1 MNGTEPEW
9 LLAAWVQSVDARW
22 VATGVPRNVR
32 ARLLHQLLRDLATAG
47 GAGAQIVELVAT
59 PPQVFADGCTAGMN
73 AFPSRPIGVGGLL
86 LVCLG
91 AGVVGAGAAWL
102 LMLLT
107 ARWAPV
113 VTPFGLDEG
122 DFYLF
127 VDLFVIAAVLG
138 LMVVAVRLV
147 FRRHADSAALAP
159 RLAATLVAGTLVG
172 FPLASVYGASHA
184 YSVNPDVVGVEC
196 VIVLAFLALAVILAR
211 KWTMLAQGPET
222 PRVGTAA

>member
-1 MNGTEPEW
+1 MAVGGLGAVGRRT
-9 LLAAWVQSVDARW
+9 VG
-22 VATGVPRNVR
+22 ATGVPRKAR
-32 ARLLHQLLRDLATAG
+32 AKLLHQLLRDLATARE
-47 GAGAQIVELVAT
+47 AGAQIVELVAT
-59 PPQVFADGCTAGMN
+59 PPEVFADSCTAGME
-73 AFPSRPIGVGGLL
+73 APPSRPIGIGALL

-102 LMLLT
+102 LLLVSWVP
-107 ARWAPV
+107 AV
-113 VTPFGLDEG
+113 VPFGLDEG
-122 DFYLF
+122 QFYLF
-127 VDLFVIAAVLG
+127 VDLFLVAAVLG

-159 RLAATLVAGTLVG
+159 RLATTLVGGTLVG

-184 YSVNPDVVGVEC
+184 YHVNPEVVGVEC

-211 KWTMLAQGPET
+211 KWTMLTRGPDI